1 MTHRQKMLVRAFE
14 VWQESHD
21 KKIVLLVTRFEG
33 CTASQC
39 RYVERRV
46 KVWEASSPVRNPED
60 HCSHRGRGV
69 SGGQSLGR
77 IYGHTSLGL
86 TPFNCLASFSCRPT
100 RESVSDR
107 PRVLSWTLVRPSP

>member
-46 KVWEASSPVRNPED
+46 KVWEASSPVRNLEEQ
-60 HCSHRGRGV
+60 CSQSEAEASLEVNHSDV
-69 SGGQSLGR
+69 S
-77 IYGHTSLGL
+77 TA
-86 TPFNCLASFSCRPT
+86 TLA
-100 RESVSDR
+100 
-107 PRVLSWTLVRPSP
+107 